1 MIDLKLVDGD
11 WSFPGDGTGLLVEGS
26 NLLLQGFREWLIERL
41 GIDSLHPEYGSRLW
55 QMIGET
61 SQQRSR
67 SFSLEEETRRVAL
80 EYIRACQALYNL
92 HPTWFQSSEVPVRL
106 LGVSA
111 TTQGSEGT
119 VLVVVQT
126 LDGETR
132 SLTV

>member
-55 QMIGET
+55 QMIGGR
-61 SQQRSR
+61 SQ
-67 SFSLEEETRRVAL
+67 SFSLEEETRRVCL
-80 EYIRACQALYNL
+80 EYIRQCQSLYNV

-111 TTQGSEGT
+111 NTQGSHGT

-132 SLTV
+132 SVTV

>member
-55 QMIGET
+55 SMIGGR
-61 SQQRSR
+61 SQ
-67 SFSLEEETRRVAL
+67 SFSLEEETRRVCL
-80 EYIRACQALYNL
+80 EYIRQCQALYNL

-106 LGVSA
+106 LGVTA
-111 TTQGSEGT
+111 NTQGSSGT
-119 VLVVVQT
+119 VLVMVQT
-126 LDGETR
+126 LDGQTR
-132 SLTV
+132 SVTV

>member
-1 MIDLKLVDGD
+1 MIDLALKDGD

-55 QMIGET
+55 QMIGGR
-61 SQQRSR
+61 SQ
-67 SFSLEEETRRVAL
+67 SFSLEEEVRRVAL
-80 EYIRACQALYNL
+80 EYVRHCQALYNL

-111 TTQGSEGT
+111 NTQGSQGT

-126 LDGETR
+126 LDGQTR
-132 SLTV
+132 SVTV

>member
-26 NLLLQGFREWLIERL
+26 NLLLQGFKEWLIERL

-55 QMIGET
+55 NMIGGR
-61 SQQRSR
+61 SQ
-67 SFSLEEETRRVAL
+67 SFSLEEETRRVCL
-80 EYIRACQALYNL
+80 EYIRQCQALYNL
-92 HPTWFQSSEVPVRL
+92 HPTWFESSEVPVRL

-111 TTQGSEGT
+111 QTQGENGT
-119 VLVVVQT
+119 VLVIVQT

-132 SLTV
+132 SVTI

>member
-1 MIDLKLVDGD
+1 MIDLKLTDGD

-55 QMIGET
+55 GMIGGR
-61 SQQRSR
+61 SQ
-67 SFSLEEETRRVAL
+67 SFSLEEEVRRVSL
-80 EYIRACQALYNL
+80 EYVRQCQALYNL

-111 TTQGSEGT
+111 STQDSNGT
-119 VLVVVQT
+119 VMVMVET
-126 LDGETR
+126 LDGQTR
-132 SLTV
+132 SITV

>member
-1 MIDLKLVDGD
+1 MIDLKLEDGD
-11 WSFPGDGTGLLVEGS
+11 WSFPGDGSGLLVEGS
-26 NLLLQGFREWLIERL
+26 SLLLQGFKEWLIERL

-55 QMIGET
+55 SMIGGR
-61 SQQRSR
+61 SQ

-80 EYIRACQALYNL
+80 EYIRVCQALYNL

-111 TTQGSEGT
+111 TTQGSSGT
-119 VLVVVQT
+119 VLVVVET

-132 SLTV
+132 SLSV

>member
-1 MIDLKLVDGD
+1 MIDLALKDGD

-26 NLLLQGFREWLIERL
+26 SLLLQGFKEWLIERL

-55 QMIGET
+55 QMIGGR
-61 SQQRSR
+61 SQ
-67 SFSLEEETRRVAL
+67 SFSLEEETRRVCL
-80 EYIRACQALYNL
+80 EYVRHCQALYNL

-111 TTQGSEGT
+111 NTEGSQGT

-126 LDGETR
+126 LDGQTR
-132 SLTV
+132 SVSV

>member
-1 MIDLKLVDGD
+1 MIDLKLTDGD

-55 QMIGET
+55 EMIGET

>member
-55 QMIGET
+55 SMIGGR
-61 SQQRSR
+61 SQ
-67 SFSLEEETRRVAL
+67 SFSLEEETRRVCL
-80 EYIRACQALYNL
+80 EYIRQCQALYNL

-111 TTQGSEGT
+111 NTQGSNGT
-119 VLVVVQT
+119 VLVMVQT
-126 LDGETR
+126 LDGQTR
-132 SLTV
+132 SVTV

>member
-1 MIDLKLVDGD
+1 MIDLKLTDGD

-26 NLLLQGFREWLIERL
+26 NLLLQGFKEWLIERL
-41 GIDSLHPEYGSRLW
+41 GIDTLHPDYGSRLW
-55 QMIGET
+55 DMVGGR
-61 SQQRSR
+61 SQSY
-67 SFSLEEETRRVAL
+67 SLEEEVRRVCL
-80 EYIRACQALYNL
+80 EYVRACQALYNL

-111 TTQGSEGT
+111 QTQGENGT

-132 SLTV
+132 SVTL

>member
-67 SFSLEEETRRVAL
+67 SFSLEEETRRVCL
-80 EYIRACQALYNL
+80 EYVRACQALYNL

-111 TTQGSEGT
+111 STQNSEGV

-126 LDGETR
+126 LDGQTR
-132 SLTV
+132 SISV

>member
-26 NLLLQGFREWLIERL
+26 NLLLQGFKEWLIERL

-55 QMIGET
+55 QMIGGR
-61 SQQRSR
+61 SQ
-67 SFSLEEETRRVAL
+67 SFSLEEEVRRVSL
-80 EYIRACQALYNL
+80 EYVRHCQALYNL

-111 TTQGSEGT
+111 TTQGENGT
-119 VLVVVQT
+119 VLVMVET

>member
-41 GIDSLHPEYGSRLW
+41 GVDSLHPEYGSRLW
-55 QMIGET
+55 QMIGGR
-61 SQQRSR
+61 SQ
-67 SFSLEEETRRVAL
+67 SFSLEEETRRVCL
-80 EYIRACQALYNL
+80 EYIRQCQSLYNV

-111 TTQGSEGT
+111 NTQDSNGT
-119 VLVVVQT
+119 VLVMVET
-126 LDGETR
+126 LDGQTR
-132 SLTV
+132 SVSV

>member
-1 MIDLKLVDGD
+1 MIDLELVDGD

-55 QMIGET
+55 QMIGGR
-61 SQQRSR
+61 SQ
-67 SFSLEEETRRVAL
+67 SFSLEEEVRRVAL
-80 EYIRACQALYNL
+80 EYVRHCQALYNL

-111 TTQGSEGT
+111 NTQGSQGT
-119 VLVVVQT
+119 VLVVVET
-126 LDGETR
+126 LDGQTR
-132 SLTV
+132 SVSV

>member
-1 MIDLKLVDGD
+1 MIDLALKDGD

-55 QMIGET
+55 QMIGGR
-61 SQQRSR
+61 SQ

>member
-1 MIDLKLVDGD
+1 MIDLALKDGD

-26 NLLLQGFREWLIERL
+26 NLLFQGFKEWLIERL
-41 GIDSLHPEYGSRLW
+41 GIDSLHPGYGSRLW
-55 QMIGET
+55 DMVGGR
-61 SQQRSR
+61 SQ
-67 SFSLEEETRRVAL
+67 SFSLEEEVRRVCL
-80 EYIRACQALYNL
+80 EYVRQCQALYNL

-111 TTQGSEGT
+111 TAQGENGT

-132 SLTV
+132 SVTL

>member
-11 WSFPGDGTGLLVEGS
+11 WGFPGDGTGLLVEGS

-41 GIDSLHPEYGSRLW
+41 GIDSLHPDYGSRLW
-55 QMIGET
+55 SMIGGR
-61 SQQRSR
+61 SQ
-67 SFSLEEETRRVAL
+67 SFNLEEETRRVCL
-80 EYIRACQALYNL
+80 EYIRQCQALYNL

-111 TTQGSEGT
+111 TAEGENGT

>member
-1 MIDLKLVDGD
+1 MIDLALKDGD

-55 QMIGET
+55 QMIGGR
-61 SQQRSR
+61 SQ
-67 SFSLEEETRRVAL
+67 SFSLEEEVRRVSL
-80 EYIRACQALYNL
+80 EYVRQCQSLYNL

-111 TTQGSEGT
+111 NTQGSNGT
-119 VLVVVQT
+119 VLVMVQT
-126 LDGETR
+126 LDGQTR
-132 SLTV
+132 SVTV

>member
-41 GIDSLHPEYGSRLW
+41 GIDTLHPEYGSRLW

-61 SQQRSR
+61 SQQRSQ
-67 SFSLEEETRRVAL
+67 SFSLEEEVRRVCL

-111 TTQGSEGT
+111 ETEGENGS

>member
-1 MIDLKLVDGD
+1 MIDLKLTDGD

-26 NLLLQGFREWLIERL
+26 NLLLQGFKEWLIERL

-61 SQQRSR
+61 RQRSR
-67 SFSLEEETRRVAL
+67 SFSLEEETRRVCL
-80 EYIRACQALYNL
+80 EYIRQCQALYNL

-111 TTQGSEGT
+111 NTQGSDGT
-119 VLVVVQT
+119 VLVVVET
-126 LDGETR
+126 LDGQTR
-132 SLTV
+132 SVTV

>member
-1 MIDLKLVDGD
+1 MIDLALKDGD

-26 NLLLQGFREWLIERL
+26 NLLLQGFKEWLIERL

-55 QMIGET
+55 QMIGGR
-61 SQQRSR
+61 SQ

-80 EYIRACQALYNL
+80 EYVRHCQALYNV

-111 TTQGSEGT
+111 NTEGSSGT
-119 VLVVVQT
+119 VLVVVET

-132 SLTV
+132 SVTV